1 MVSYKE
7 KSLNTLDIP
16 HWCWGT
22 ELRLDKRKAR
32 KRYNEAKRHVRCESE
47 IEGKKGGERREAGWT
62 EGVEG
67 DRDQAGCRE
76 RAGSGGTMTWK
87 SWTGDHTPHWHI
99 WGGTK
104 YPDLFT
110 HTHTDTHKPTWMT
123 AKPHTPV
130 DAHLHTDT
138 KKVSHT
144 HIHTARGFKTKG
156 S

>member
-67 DRDQAGCRE
+67 DRDQAGCRQWGNNDMKE
-76 RAGSGGTMTWK
+76 LNWRSHTTLAHLRRHK
-87 SWTGDHTPHWHI
+87 ISWPLHAHTYRHTQTYMNDSKATYTSRCTFAHWH
-99 WGGTK
+99 K
-104 YPDLFT
+104 ESLSHT
-110 HTHTDTHKPTWMT
+110 HTHSQR
-123 AKPHTPV
+123 
-130 DAHLHTDT
+130 L
-138 KKVSHT
+138 
-144 HIHTARGFKTKG
+144 
-156 S
+156 